1 MKDLN
6 LAEKEFIVSSEM
18 EDERRRRKKLIKRVG
33 SVIAVASLI
42 ITLLVGYNSYEQRA
56 QAAKAT
62 VATEEGKSLANDHKF
77 PEAVAKIRRRY

>member
-1 MKDLN
+1 LKDLN

-42 ITLLVGYNSYEQRA
+42 ITLLVGYNS
-56 QAAKAT
+56 
-62 VATEEGKSLANDHKF
+62 
-77 PEAVAKIRRRY
+77 